1 MELGGFF
8 RGFAKY
14 NKKILKKL
22 IIFGILVLYFA
33 FLVMYNYLRIIFSY
47 SVEGSWLFGFVSA
60 SVSTLVLVL
69 VSDLIWFVLKKKVK
83 IRKDLRIIFFVTSTL
98 ILSGGVNFGILV
110 ATTWGEFKYSNTY
123 FFKPSSPSPV
133 EKVSINGDI
142 GSIIINYNTTPTD
155 HYVKLDLYVKIR
167 GGFIEGKSFTDFFE
181 PIRYNSAP
189 EVNSFSEVEF
199 ELDKFPISSLFL
211 LSQSITIDVT
221 LRTDVI
227 YDIDILSSTGSVSL
241 NIPDNIVINNSI
253 LKTATG
259 SISLLADKNV
269 TFNGNVQM
277 STSSGS
283 IALFAKNTNFT
294 QGLTASTSTGL
305 LTLNFTKCIVGNDIG
320 GVVST
325 GNITLRSYN
334 MEYSQNSTWTFETST
349 GSIDAEIYQFVD
361 MGANVSGSLLVS
373 TGSIDVIYKDNQ
385 AINGASFL
393 GTWSTGSYIRTSS
406 GGGFSAT
413 NSNPFFSLDYTTAIS
428 IYTLN
433 LTITT
438 GNIEIDGTSS

>member
-1 MELGGFF
+1 MLF
-8 RGFAKY
+8 
-14 NKKILKKL
+14 
-22 IIFGILVLYFA
+22 FA
-33 FLVMYNYLRIIFSY
+33 FLITYNVLRMNFSY
-47 SVEGSWLFGFVSA
+47 SVEGGWLFGFISA
-60 SVSTLVLVL
+60 AISTFVLILVA
-69 VSDLIWFVLKKKVK
+69 DMTWFVLIKKVK
-83 IRKDLRIIFFVTSTL
+83 MRKNLKVILFIISAL
-98 ILSGGVNFGILV
+98 IMTGGVNFGMVV
-110 ATTWGEFKYSNTY
+110 ATTWGEFEYSNTY

-142 GSIIINYNTTPTD
+142 GSIIINYNTTPTYF
-155 HYVKLDLYVKIR
+155 YVKLDLYVKIR
-167 GGFIEGKSFTDFFE
+167 GGFIEGKLFRDFFK

-189 EVNSFSEVEF
+189 EVNDVSEVEF

-241 NIPDNIVINNSI
+241 NIPNNIVIHNSI
-253 LKTATG
+253 LKTSTG
-259 SISLLADKNV
+259 SVSLLADKNV

-283 IALFAKNTNFT
+283 IVLFAKNTNFT

-334 MEYSQNSTWTFETST
+334 MEYSQNCTWTFETLT

-385 AINGASFL
+385 ASIGASFL

-413 NSNPFFSLDYTTAIS
+413 NSNPFFSLDYATAIS

-438 GNIEIDGTSS
+438 ENIEIDGTSS